1 MPDVIEIV
9 FELLDCVPVALSVR
23 IINLSPAGDPRFYEV
38 PEMIKRNCPLIAFG
52 AFVPLRAWAD
62 QAHVALEDIPKL
74 RKFIQPQLAQ
84 PTSEGSDPPVAFARV
99 NIFILLRRAQ
109 AHCSEFK
116 NNERFLVPANPFLL
130 KKNRTSF
137 SDPDEQGDQRE
148 KRSANDQRNRG
159 HDEIE
164 QALQIMIW
172 RSASELKASLERPNR
187 IDNVQR
193 HIALMGFVK
202 RFQRVDPRL
211 MELRPDEALQELG
224 AE

>member
-1 MPDVIEIV
+1 MSDVIEIV
-9 FELLDCVPVALSVR
+9 FELLDCLPVAPSVR
-23 IINLSPAGDPRFYEV
+23 IIDLSPARDPRFYQV
-38 PEMIKRNCPLIAFG
+38 PEMIKRYCPLIAFG

-62 QAHVALEDIPKL
+62 QAHVAFEDIPKL
-74 RKFIQPQLAQ
+74 GTLVEPQFAQ
-84 PTSEGSDPPVAFARV
+84 PTSEGSDPRIGFARV
-99 NIFILLRRAQ
+99 NIFVLLRRAQ

-172 RSASELKASLERPNR
+172 RSASE
-187 IDNVQR
+187 
-193 HIALMGFVK
+193 
-202 RFQRVDPRL
+202 
-211 MELRPDEALQELG
+211 
-224 AE
+224 